1 MRLLV
6 VTELFL
12 PTKGGTAIWFA
23 EAYRRLGGKE
33 IHIVTA
39 DVPGAAEFD
48 GSHPNSVH
56 RLALRRYRWL
66 RPESLLM
73 YLRLLATSL
82 YVAAR
87 HRVDAVHAGR
97 ALPEGL
103 IAWLTGRLVCR
114 PVLVYVHGEEL
125 TGWGQG
131 GKFRTMRFVLRH
143 VDRVLANSDFTRQQ
157 VLDMGVSADRVILI
171 SPGVDTD
178 VFRPGL
184 PCADLRASL
193 GLGPDSRLILSV
205 GRLQPRKGF
214 DQVIKALPGLRE
226 AGIDAHYAMIGIGED
241 RDRLDA
247 LVAQLGVGTYVHFL
261 GHVDPA
267 DLPRWYNACDVFAMP
282 NREVEGDTEGF
293 GIVYLEAAACGKP
306 AVAGLAGGTGN
317 AVVDGVTGL
326 RIDGADQAQVREALT
341 ALLSDRARAAQLG
354 QNGFERTVRDFS
366 WDRVAEQTA
375 AIR

>member
-6 VTELFL
+6 VSELFL
-12 PTKGGTAIWFA
+12 PTKGGTAVWFA
-23 EAYRRLGGKE
+23 EVYRRLGGKE

-48 GSHPNSVH
+48 RSHPNSVH

-73 YLRLLATSL
+73 YLKLVATSL

-103 IAWLTGRLVCR
+103 IAWLTGRLLRR

-125 TGWGQG
+125 TGWGRG
-131 GKFRTMRFVLRH
+131 GKFRTMRSVLRRA
-143 VDRVLANSDFTRQQ
+143 DRVVANSDFTRQQ
-157 VLDMGVSADRVILI
+157 VLDMGVSADRVVLI

-193 GLGPDSRLILSV
+193 GLGPDSRLVLSV

-214 DQVIKALPGLRE
+214 DQIVRALPALRQR
-226 AGIDAHYAMIGIGED
+226 GIDAHYALIGIGED
-241 RDRLDA
+241 RARLDA
-247 LVAQLGVGTYVHFL
+247 LVSESGMRACVHFL

-267 DLPRWYNACDVFAMP
+267 DLPRWYNAADVFAMP
-282 NREVEGDTEGF
+282 NREVAGDTEGF

-306 AVAGLAGGTGN
+306 AVAGRAGGTGN
-317 AVVDGVTGL
+317 AVLDGITGL
-326 RIDGADQAQVREALT
+326 RIDGADQAQVREALM
-341 ALLSDRARAAQLG
+341 ALLADRDRATQLG
-354 QNGFERTVRDFS
+354 RNGLERTVRDFS
-366 WDRVAEQTA
+366 WDRVAAQTA